1 MKKATNLIVSVIAA
15 SLILVTGCYDNAMDG
30 ESVPGYDGTVANG
43 WTAFDAGDYE
53 GAIECFLAAIDMDVS
68 QPDAYLGAGWCSI
81 LLPEYWVLGDQYD
94 YMAVQ
99 LDNGT
104 WPIQTV
110 STSVVQDLNW
120 TEFQCIDPVL
130 TANDM
135 LVIGSFGDTILVVE
149 GDTLFWGGTMG
160 PDSTKGMLD
169 NYEIGEW
176 LYDQYGAVNFK
187 YTHEIADPNVQV
199 LYSIANGY
207 SLVDCMVDSIV
218 NNASSST
225 VYIEVVYDRT
235 PVGDDDYRTWC
246 MYENTMSYTYTTYDA
261 AAGST
266 DMANNG
272 VAAYAV
278 LQHARG
284 SNGDVQAGVA
294 SLLGLADEAEYSFS
308 HWTSLTSLKLKGMAA
323 AVAYL
328 NTEFRFAFAI
338 CRSEGFAMGIEL
350 TDDNFVLE
358 LGQQIEM
365 MISGS

>member
-1 MKKATNLIVSVIAA
+1 M
-15 SLILVTGCYDNAMDG
+15 
-30 ESVPGYDGTVANG
+30 
-43 WTAFDAGDYE
+43 
-53 GAIECFLAAIDMDVS
+53 
-68 QPDAYLGAGWCSI
+68 
-81 LLPEYWVLGDQYD
+81 
-94 YMAVQ
+94 
-99 LDNGT
+99 
-104 WPIQTV
+104 
-110 STSVVQDLNW
+110 
-120 TEFQCIDPVL
+120 
-130 TANDM
+130 
-135 LVIGSFGDTILVVE
+135 
-149 GDTLFWGGTMG
+149 
-160 PDSTKGMLD
+160 
-169 NYEIGEW
+169 
-176 LYDQYGAVNFK
+176 NFK
-187 YTHEIADPNVQV
+187 YKHEIADPKVQV
-199 LYSIANGY
+199 LYSIANEY
-207 SLVDCMVDSIV
+207 SLLECEVDSIV

-225 VYIEVVYDRT
+225 VYIEVPYIRQES
-235 PVGDDDYRTWC
+235 GDDLFRTWC